1 MKQVQRRPLGGHH
14 KTCQCREGL
23 YSCCDPLLFSAWLT
37 THAECMLHPSL
48 PAWVQE
54 LLRILVSINGT
65 PPYGGRL
72 RHCPPPVSFF
82 AFPLACRADRGSQ
95 QPPPRQRA
103 AVSCPQGW
111 PFQKRASQVSGC
123 AAASLNFCLAAGLP
137 RHPPASSPP
146 PQLSAANC
154 CLPTWTL
161 KEPAEVVGA
170 GPVAFASSCSLST
183 TGLPQRRRAP
193 FAPTRPSTAKGCQ
206 SERASKKH
214 SAGVGCCVAVSRPV
228 ISFAVCLP
236 ADARRS
242 QLSASRTHA
251 QPSLPLSLRDDH
263 WEGLSLCMA
272 ESSPLAVVAWPATL
286 HLLWAG
292 APVPR
297 NPLNKLSSAL
307 VPLHMLV
314 RTYCPSAALPVG
326 HHILHVLCAP
336 LCAR

>member
-1 MKQVQRRPLGGHH
+1 MAGGCV
-14 KTCQCREGL
+14 TV
-23 YSCCDPLLFSAWLT
+23 PPPFLFLRSRWPAALT
-37 THAECMLHPSL
+37 AAANHPP
-48 PAWVQE
+48 PAGERQYPARKAGHPRSV
-54 LLRILVSINGT
+54 LLRLVAAPL
-65 PPYGGRL
+65 PP
-72 RHCPPPVSFF
+72 F
-82 AFPLACRADRGSQ
+82 
-95 QPPPRQRA
+95 
-103 AVSCPQGW
+103 
-111 PFQKRASQVSGC
+111 
-123 AAASLNFCLAAGLP
+123 NFCLAAGLP
-137 RHPPASSPP
+137 RHPPASTPP

-170 GPVAFASSCSLST
+170 CPVAFASSCSLST

-206 SERASKKH
+206 SERASKKQ
-214 SAGVGCCVAVSRPV
+214 SAGVGCCVAVTRPV

-242 QLSASRTHA
+242 QLSASRTPA
-251 QPSLPLSLRDDH
+251 QPSLPLSLRDDD
-263 WEGLSLCMA
+263 WEGLLLCVA

-286 HLLWAG
+286 HLPWAG